1 MGEEPTG
8 SKIGRARREM
18 QAKSCTNVGRIQ
30 IINEITGPSP
40 GLYSYSGPS
49 PGLYSYLQIV
59 ILYLIIVNAQYLT
72 FNDKMFDVG
81 RDPRRSSKNPSFW
94 QCVGAEW
101 VQL

>member
-1 MGEEPTG
+1 
-8 SKIGRARREM
+8 M

-30 IINEITGPSP
+30 IINEIT
-40 GLYSYSGPS
+40 GPS

-81 RDPRRSSKNPSFW
+81 RDPRRSSKNPSLW